1 MEYIKKALPD
11 KFTKSGIILL
21 GLGLIIVIAS
31 FAVDRHRAFF
41 DYLWIYMFLVS
52 IGVGGLALVAL
63 EYLVGATWSTPFR
76 RIDEFFSGLIPLLVI
91 LVIPI
96 FFGLHDLY
104 HWTHPDVVSGDAIL
118 TSKAPYLNVNFFGI
132 RTVICLIVWL
142 FFFFMLTRNSEK
154 QDLNGDPVY
163 TKKNNVLSVIFAPL
177 FVITLTVVSI
187 DFMMS
192 LEPHWY
198 STIYGVYYFSGTMVA
213 ALSATTLFAVKLNEG
228 KYLDPN
234 INNDHYYSLGTLMF
248 AFNVFWGYIA
258 FSQYLLIWYAD
269 IPEETVW
276 LMHRWAGSWKYVS
289 IALLFIH
296 FIIPFL
302 VLVGRHAKT
311 NPKTLKIMAVWLLC
325 AHLLDLYWL
334 IMPVYSPEGA
344 SFGWQEAGVLLFA
357 AGLIMAVF
365 KLRAGKR
372 NLIPVRDPKL
382 ESGLNFHL

>member
-1 MEYIKKALPD
+1 
-11 KFTKSGIILL
+11 
-21 GLGLIIVIAS
+21 
-31 FAVDRHRAFF
+31 
-41 DYLWIYMFLVS
+41 MFLVS
-52 IGVGGLALVAL
+52 IGVGALALVAL

-76 RIDEFFSGLIPLLVI
+76 RIDEFFGGMIPLLVV
-91 LVIPI
+91 LVIPV
-96 FFGLHDLY
+96 FLGLHDLY
-104 HWTHPDVVSGDAIL
+104 HWTHADVVSGDAIL
-118 TSKAPYLNVNFFGI
+118 KSKAPYLNVNFFGI
-132 RTVICLIVWL
+132 RTVVCLVVWL
-142 FFFFMLTRNSEK
+142 FFFFMLIRNSEK
-154 QDLNGDPVY
+154 QDSNGDPVY
-163 TKKNNVLSVIFAPL
+163 TKKNNILAVVFAPL
-177 FVITLTVVSI
+177 FVITITITAI

-213 ALSATTLFAVKLNEG
+213 ALAATTLFSVKLNEG

-276 LMHRWAGSWKYVS
+276 LLHRWEGSWKFVS

-296 FIIPFL
+296 FVIPFL

-311 NPKTLKIMAVWLLC
+311 NPRTLKIMSVWLLF
-325 AHLLDLYWL
+325 AHALDLYWL
-334 IMPVYSPEGA
+334 IMPTYSPAGA
-344 SFGWQEAGVLLFA
+344 VFGWQEIGFILFA
-357 AGLIMAVF
+357 VGLVMVVF
-365 KLRAGKR
+365 KVRASKR
-372 NLIPVRDPKL
+372 NMIPVRDPKL

>member
-1 MEYIKKALPD
+1 MEYIKKALPE
-11 KFTKSGIILL
+11 KFVKSGLILL
-21 GLGLIIVIAS
+21 GLGIIIVIAS

-76 RIDEFFSGLIPLLVI
+76 RIDEFFSAIIPLLVV

-96 FFGLHDLY
+96 FLGIHDLY
-104 HWTHPDVVSGDAIL
+104 HWSHPDIVSGDAIL
-118 TSKAPYLNVNFFGI
+118 TSKAPYLNINFFGI
-132 RTVICLIVWL
+132 RTIICLAVWL
-142 FFFFMLTRNSEK
+142 FFFFMLIRNSEK
-154 QDLNGDPVY
+154 QDLNGDPSY

-177 FVITLTVVSI
+177 FIITLTIASI

-198 STIYGVYYFSGTMVA
+198 STIYGAYYFSGTMVA
-213 ALSATTLFAVKLNEG
+213 ALAATTLFAVKLNEG

-248 AFNVFWGYIA
+248 AFNIFWSYIA

-276 LMHRWAGSWKYVS
+276 LIHRWQGSWKYVS
-289 IALLFIH
+289 IAIIFIH
-296 FIIPFL
+296 FVIPFL
-302 VLVGRHAKT
+302 VLVGRQAKT
-311 NPKTLKIMAVWLLC
+311 NPRTLKIMAVWLLC
-325 AHLLDLYWL
+325 AHALDLYWL
-334 IMPVYSPEGA
+334 IMPTYSPGGA
-344 SFGWQEAGVLLFA
+344 VFGWQEIGVILFA
-357 AGLIMAVF
+357 AGLIMVVF